1 MTWLLIHSHAGIR
14 SRTCDHMQVHFKNSQ
29 GVKASYTG
37 RNVQIFWSDPSRQF
51 SPEIANHTRISAE
64 SPEKIFR
71 KLSKVPPS
79 CPRQR
84 LSKYFYQFFCFI
96 CNTLV
101 IVLIWS
107 NILVFVS
114 SRSKYTI
121 NEYIKIILS
130 VLSEQVKVWFYLCKI
145 TRQNNSEHN
154 SLFQMY
160 FLSHLPTIQFLF
172 FFLSLNRCNSEHLAI
187 L

>member
-1 MTWLLIHSHAGIR
+1 MFKSFGAIQVDSFPLRLL
-14 SRTCDHMQVHFKNSQ
+14 T
-29 GVKASYTG
+29 T
-37 RNVQIFWSDPSRQF
+37 P
-51 SPEIANHTRISAE
+51 E
-64 SPEKIFR
+64 SPR
-71 KLSKVPPS
+71 NL
-79 CPRQR
+79 PRRFSESSQKSHHHA
-84 LSKYFYQFFCFI
+84 LGNSFLNASTKFFCFI

-121 NEYIKIILS
+121 NEYIKIIHS

-145 TRQNNSEHN
+145 TRQNNFEHN

-160 FLSHLPTIQFLF
+160 FLSHLPTIHFLF
-172 FFLSLNRCNSEHLAI
+172 FFLSFNRCNSEHLAI